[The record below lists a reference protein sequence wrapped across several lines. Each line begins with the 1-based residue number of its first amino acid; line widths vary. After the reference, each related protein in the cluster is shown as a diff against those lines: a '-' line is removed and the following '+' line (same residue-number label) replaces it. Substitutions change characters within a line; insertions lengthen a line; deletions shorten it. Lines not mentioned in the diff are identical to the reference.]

1 MVVLERCIASDMESV
16 CSALVPFWT
25 VSVADFLVTLV
36 LCDIVLRLE
45 VLFWAVH
52 SWTQLL

>member
-25 VSVADFLVTLV
+25 VSVVDFLVTLV
-36 LCDIVLRLE
+36 LCDTVLRLE